1 MRKDDAESGISFILA
16 DSLLMTVYETLSTKS
31 LAEVAKRQI
40 QKKCYRHFL
49 DYTTSVLFFLAII
62 TFISILWL
70 KKR

>member
-16 DSLLMTVYETLSTKS
+16 DSLLMTVYDTLPTKC

-40 QKKCYRHFL
+40 QKKFSRHFL